1 MTSRWSRLFL
11 SLVLAPLF
19 LLVPSMILTAQGMP
33 LENALAKSIL
43 THPEIQA
50 KWHAFRAAIAEQ
62 EAATGGFRPRLDL
75 SAGIGREDLDGAGY
89 EGRDMLGYT
98 RDGVTLS
105 LNQMLYDG
113 GLTKNQVE
121 KFSHSKKMRYFDVTA
136 AMERVGLDAVRG
148 HEDVVR
154 YRVMSAMARENLN
167 RHEEVMKKVEDRTKA
182 GVDSKV
188 NLETAKGRLALAK
201 VNVLT
206 EESNLHDAVTQYI
219 RVIGETPADSLQNAT
234 VSVTLPVSPEKAL
247 EEAFA
252 GNPQVF
258 ASAESA
264 FAMRSAASEQKAR
277 MKPRLDLRASANF
290 ENDVDGVEGRRDK
303 TVVELLLR
311 YNLYNGGTDEAT
323 LRRFK
328 ELHLESEENLRKV
341 ERDVRQAVLVAYNDI
356 HAIEKQLP
364 DLEQHRNSAD
374 AMRKAYA
381 QQFEVGRRSLLDLL
395 DAENEYFQA
404 NRAYANAEF
413 NLVNARAR
421 YLAATGKLLA
431 TFKISREDVPTLEQ
445 MGITPEIYKAG
456 ARGGN

>member
-1 MTSRWSRLFL
+1 
-11 SLVLAPLF
+11 
-19 LLVPSMILTAQGMP
+19 
-33 LENALAKSIL
+33 
-43 THPEIQA
+43 
-50 KWHAFRAAIAEQ
+50 
-62 EAATGGFRPRLDL
+62 
-75 SAGIGREDLDGAGY
+75 
-89 EGRDMLGYT
+89 
-98 RDGVTLS
+98 
-105 LNQMLYDG
+105 
-113 GLTKNQVE
+113 
-121 KFSHSKKMRYFDVTA
+121 
-136 AMERVGLDAVRG
+136 
-148 HEDVVR
+148 
-154 YRVMSAMARENLN
+154 
-167 RHEEVMKKVEDRTKA
+167 
-182 GVDSKV
+182 
-188 NLETAKGRLALAK
+188 
-201 VNVLT
+201 
-206 EESNLHDAVTQYI
+206 
-219 RVIGETPADSLQNAT
+219 
-234 VSVTLPVSPEKAL
+234 
-247 EEAFA
+247 
-252 GNPQVF
+252 
-258 ASAESA
+258 
-264 FAMRSAASEQKAR
+264 MRSAASEQKAR

-374 AMRKAYA
+374 AMRKAYT